1 MAQEKQTLILVSV
14 SRERCGFGGEF
25 GNKGGD
31 LLAGLKPQ
39 AFVLRGLEDPS
50 QRMQPRVLHS
60 CLATDGSEGLNC
72 YINIERR
79 V

>member
-1 MAQEKQTLILVSV
+1 MRGLGVAQEKQTLILVSV

-39 AFVLRGLEDPS
+39 AFVLRGLKTRASACNPEFFTPAW
-50 QRMQPRVLHS
+50 QQMAQK
-60 CLATDGSEGLNC
+60 G
-72 YINIERR
+72 
-79 V
+79 